1 MGTAHAR
8 SARRVYVVPVR
19 LTKWYADCVTPD
31 GALFIGYVAHLTLGP
46 LRLDYT
52 ASIEADSPGAPVRQ
66 RQSLRRGRIEADAA
80 GVRLFSPGLDV
91 SGSWTGGVGTEPR
104 RVLGTEG
111 AEVTWQ
117 ALRLAA
123 HAEVTTPTRG
133 YSGTGYAEV
142 VRLTLPPWRLPLTD
156 LDWGR
161 FVADDASSAHT
172 WTRMDGA
179 TVTEV
184 TAPDGHATLD
194 LGETRPIRVDSV
206 PATLLGPFSG
216 VLSRLLPA
224 TLRHLHEAKYL
235 SRGQLVLDGTPH
247 DGWVVHEEVRFG

>member
-8 SARRVYVVPVR
+8 TARRVYVVPVR

-91 SGSWTGGVGTEPR
+91 SGSST
-104 RVLGTEG
+104 
-111 AEVTWQ
+111 
-117 ALRLAA
+117 
-123 HAEVTTPTRG
+123 
-133 YSGTGYAEV
+133 
-142 VRLTLPPWRLPLTD
+142 
-156 LDWGR
+156 
-161 FVADDASSAHT
+161 AHT

-235 SRGQLVLDGTPH
+235 SRGRLVLDGTPH